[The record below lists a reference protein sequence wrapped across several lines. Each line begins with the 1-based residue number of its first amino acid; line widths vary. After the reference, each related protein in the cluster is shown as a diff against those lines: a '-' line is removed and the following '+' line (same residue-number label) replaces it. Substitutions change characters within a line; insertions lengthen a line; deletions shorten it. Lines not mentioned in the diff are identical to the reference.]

1 MEGASVSLTIQA
13 MTNGEYEMETKVRRK
28 TKTVRTYTPAFGT
41 RPIRSDFYEGTT
53 RRGAP
58 VKVNRARWALK
69 AVPNAI
75 IHMQLD
81 TYRASLCEV
90 YDESTGELHAQIKR
104 GVNGNITIHYARPL
118 REDM

>member
-1 MEGASVSLTIQA
+1 MAKSLKRLRPLK
-13 MTNGEYEMETKVRRK
+13 NR
-28 TKTVRTYTPAFGT
+28 TPAFGT
-41 RPIRSDFYEGTT
+41 RPIRSDFYEKSI
-53 RRGAP
+53 RRGET
-58 VKVNRARWALK
+58 VRVNRARWALK

-90 YDESTGELHAQIKR
+90 WDESTGELHAQIKR
-104 GVNGNITIHYARPL
+104 DINGDITIHYARPL

>member
-1 MEGASVSLTIQA
+1 MAKNTRR
-13 MTNGEYEMETKVRRK
+13 VRPLKHR
-28 TKTVRTYTPAFGT
+28 VPAFGT
-41 RPIRSDFYEGTT
+41 RPIRSDFYEGVT
-53 RRGAP
+53 RRGEP
-58 VKVNRARWALK
+58 VRVNRARWALK

-81 TYRASLCEV
+81 TYRARLCEV

-104 GVNGNITIHYARPL
+104 GINGDITIHYARPI